1 MGEKNRWRSVS
12 QEDWDVALARET
24 VIRSLSDQV
33 EVTAKEVAKATAEL
47 GISRSLLFRL
57 LAKFR
62 KRPQVSSLLPG
73 KRGRRPAARVL
84 SVTTE
89 AVIQEA
95 IVQFYLRW
103 QISWL
108 KTHRLRFS
116 HQARPSV

>member
-12 QEDWDVALARET
+12 QEDWEVALARET

-62 KRPQVSSLLPG
+62 KRPQVSKSVMPCLLLFGATGMG
-73 KRGRRPAARVL
+73 KTR
-84 SVTTE
+84 
-89 AVIQEA
+89 
-95 IVQFYLRW
+95 IVQKFK
-103 QISWL
+103 I
-108 KTHRLRFS
+108 
-116 HQARPSV
+116 AP